1 MRLLAR
7 SYPFLPL
14 GRDHGTMSPPMKTA
28 REIATLKIA
37 DRAGNDPRR
46 SPVHCVGHANSN
58 IRYLVECVHMCL
70 TVCRTALYV
79 DGAVSSHGRRDH
91 HHGAWA
97 WQGHG

>member
-58 IRYLVECVHMCL
+58 IRYLVECTHVSHCL
-70 TVCRTALYV
+70 HCAVYVELYRRTV
-79 DGAVSSHGRRDH
+79 AVTITMAH
-91 HHGAWA
+91 
-97 WQGHG
+97 GHG